1 MYEMKSRRLAEEI
14 TNQSNVYTKKS
25 RKFKL

>member
-1 MYEMKSRRLAEEI
+1 MYEMKSGRLAEEI
-14 TNQSNVYTKKS
+14 ANQSNVYTKKS